1 LARFVERF
9 QIRSGLLLIS
19 GYVRALG
26 TVVALTFIH
35 SADCALILRRATMES
50 KNRFGLLMTLVALA
64 VMPMTASAQQL
75 RDAFRKVN
83 QSVVTV
89 RTKRVDVVAAPGQVI
104 SIADGVG
111 SGVLI
116 SNDGKVLTAAHVV
129 QTADAA
135 LVEFSDGQDS
145 IARVIASDVRSD
157 VALLQLQEPPKGIAP
172 ATLGDSDKVEV
183 GDQIFVIGAPYGISQ
198 TLTAGHVSGRRQLDK
213 QGETHPYLEFLQTD
227 AAVNGGNS
235 GSPMFDMNGQ
245 VVGIVSRI
253 MSQSGGSE
261 GLAFATASNT
271 AKRFLMDRKPFWSG
285 IDGVLVTG
293 DVAKALNLPQ
303 PTGYLVQRI
312 GEGSFGSRLGI
323 QGGTLQI
330 TIQGVDVLLG
340 GDIILSVNDI
350 DVTVPSQLE
359 SVALDQA
366 DNYDRIFNSIA
377 SLKPG
382 ESVVLKVLREGKVMK
397 LTTTIEP

>member
-1 LARFVERF
+1 MK
-9 QIRSGLLLIS
+9 IRSRLVFLPS
-19 GYVRALG
+19 
-26 TVVALTFIH
+26 
-35 SADCALILRRATMES
+35 
-50 KNRFGLLMTLVALA
+50 LLMMV
-64 VMPMTASAQQL
+64 VYTATPAQQL

-89 RTKRVDVVAAPGQVI
+89 RTKRVDLTHAPGQVM
-104 SIADGVG
+104 SIIDGLG

-135 LVEFSDGQDS
+135 LVEFPDGQNS
-145 IARVIASDVRSD
+145 IARVIASDVRAD
-157 VALLQLQEPPKGIAP
+157 VALLQLQQPPKNISP
-172 ATLGDSDKVEV
+172 AALGDSDKVEV

-198 TLTAGHVSGRRQLDK
+198 TLTAGHVSGRRRVDK
-213 QGETHPYLEFLQTD
+213 EGETQPYIELLQTD

-245 VVGIVSRI
+245 VVGIVSTI

-271 AKRFLMDRKPFWSG
+271 TKRFLLDRKPFWSG

-293 DVAKALNLPQ
+293 DLAKALNLPQ
-303 PTGYLVQRI
+303 PAGFLVQRI
-312 GEGSFGSRLGI
+312 GEGSIGSRLGI
-323 QGGTLQI
+323 NGGNLQV
-330 TIQGVDVLLG
+330 TIQGADVLLG
-340 GDIILSVNDI
+340 GDVILSVNDI
-350 DVTVPSQLE
+350 DVTVSLAVE
-359 SVALDQA
+359 SVALAQG
-366 DNYDRIFNSIA
+366 DNYDRIFNSMS

-382 ESVVLKVLREGKVMK
+382 DPVVLKVLRAGKVMK

>member
-1 LARFVERF
+1 MTIKTRFVF
-9 QIRSGLLLIS
+9 VAGLLI
-19 GYVRALG
+19 
-26 TVVALTFIH
+26 
-35 SADCALILRRATMES
+35 M
-50 KNRFGLLMTLVALA
+50 A
-64 VMPMTASAQQL
+64 VYTSVPAQQL

-89 RTKRVDVVAAPGQVI
+89 RTKRVDVAPRPGQVM
-104 SIADGVG
+104 SIVDGVG

-135 LVEFSDGQDS
+135 LVEFADGQDS
-145 IARVIASDVRSD
+145 IARVIASDIRSD
-157 VALLQLQEPPKGIAP
+157 VALLQLQQPPKGISA
-172 ATLGDSDKVEV
+172 ASLGDSDKVEV

-198 TLTAGHVSGRRQLDK
+198 TLTAGHVSGRRQVDK
-213 QGETHPYLEFLQTD
+213 EGETLPYIELLQTD

-245 VVGIVSRI
+245 VVGIVSTI

-271 AKRFLMDRKPFWSG
+271 AKRFLLDRKPFWSG
-285 IDGVLVTG
+285 IDGMLVTG
-293 DVAKALNLPQ
+293 ALAKALNLPQ
-303 PTGYLVQRI
+303 PAGFLVQRI
-312 GEGSFGSRLGI
+312 GEGSFGSRLRMNGGI
-323 QGGTLQI
+323 LPV
-330 TIQGVDVLLG
+330 TIQGTDLLLG

-350 DVTVPSQLE
+350 DVTAPSADG
-359 SVALDQA
+359 SFALGA
-366 DNYDRIFNSIA
+366 GDNYDRILSSIG
-377 SLKPG
+377 SLRPG
-382 ESVVLKVLREGKVMK
+382 DAVAVKVLREGKVIK